1 MRTTECLVEAL
12 AELRSG
18 PGRIADEEFWRVV
31 ERYRATL
38 IIQAMTILGRQEDAE
53 DVAQETLCKAFKA
66 LHQLRDVSR
75 VGAWLRSINKR
86 NALAL
91 YQRRVAAQEE
101 RLATGQLGEIPAPL
115 PPKTGPFPT
124 LARTAKEKILLA
136 VDSLPEPFRD
146 VISLRYWEKLS
157 NEQIAERLSIPV
169 GTVRSRLA
177 RADQMLSRKL
187 NSLLRQEEH
196 PK

>member
-38 IIQAMTILGRQEDAE
+38 IIQAMTILGSQDDAE

-66 LHQLRDVSR
+66 LHQLREVSR

-115 PPKTGPFPT
+115 PAKTGKFPT

-157 NEQIAERLSIPV
+157 NDEIAVRLS
-169 GTVRSRLA
+169 
-177 RADQMLSRKL
+177 
-187 NSLLRQEEH
+187 
-196 PK
+196 